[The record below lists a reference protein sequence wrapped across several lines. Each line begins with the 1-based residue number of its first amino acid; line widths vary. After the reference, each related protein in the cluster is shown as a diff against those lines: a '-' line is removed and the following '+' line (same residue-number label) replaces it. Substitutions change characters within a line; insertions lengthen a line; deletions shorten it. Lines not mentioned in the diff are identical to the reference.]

1 MLWKRGCVLG
11 LQACG
16 LGLGLGG
23 CGLVNITA
31 KTLMILKTDHYH
43 SMSLVIS
50 CSAALQCRLGPA
62 GRQAGSRHFSVVS
75 KKWGVRPPPS
85 KKWRG
90 SDPLVPPKI
99 TPMLRK
105 LG

>member
-50 CSAALQCRLGPA
+50 CSAALQCRLDPA
-62 GRQAGSRHFSVVS
+62 GRQAGRQQAFFGCF
-75 KKWGVRPPPS
+75 KKVGGPSPTLQKVEGFGPPRPP
-85 KKWRG
+85 
-90 SDPLVPPKI
+90 
-99 TPMLRK
+99 
-105 LG
+105 